1 MLYTEAVD
9 RLQALGAELP
19 TAPGQP
25 RRKFELAQMRT
36 LMAALGVRSQVSDH
50 LIDRLVQA
58 RWRSIAGCWRSTS
71 RRPR

>member
-9 RLQALGAELP
+9 RLQALGAELH

-36 LMAALGVRSQVSDH
+36 LMAALGE
-50 LIDRLVQA
+50 A
-58 RWRSIAGCWRSTS
+58 FN
-71 RRPR
+71 P